1 MVLVVLHANRCGWVG
16 GYWPCA
22 NMHPSVRSVQRGH
35 LCPGRAP
42 ARARSADEERRPPA
56 RGNLAATANRARCPA
71 PAPPHAALIG
81 PAPPA
86 DTRLRWSG
94 VRTLAKRATLRPAL
108 LRASVLGTY
117 HGRRLTSVRLICQ
130 LSRFSHWFQ
139 LSDQHVSGIESG
151 ETQNTRTQHS
161 LVCAQPVDSQSQ
173 RLAHAPKVPPH
184 ERHRGTQCHGC
195 RPPK

>member
-1 MVLVVLHANRCGWVG
+1 MHANRCGWVG

-22 NMHPSVRSVQRGH
+22 TCTPACAASSEAIS
-35 LCPGRAP
+35 AP
-42 ARARSADEERRPPA
+42 AARPPA
-56 RGNLAATANRARCPA
+56 QEVRMKNGGCRRAATANRPRS
-71 PAPPHAALIG
+71 APPRRRAGRGHDVGAWPRPTG
-81 PAPPA
+81 GHPAI
-86 DTRLRWSG
+86 WSG

-117 HGRRLTSVRLICQ
+117 HGRRLTSVRLTCQ
-130 LSRFSHWFQ
+130 LSRFRLWFQ
-139 LSDQHVSGIESG
+139 LSDQQVSGIESG